1 MKKIQ
6 LLNKIA
12 KCGTNIFGSVYNVGE
27 SVENPDAIMV
37 RSAAMHDMEFGAN
50 LKAIARAGAGVNNIP
65 LDKCAE
71 AGIVVFNTPGATA
84 NGVKELVLCG
94 MLLACRDVVGGI
106 EWVKENAADETIAKR
121 VEKEK
126 SKFAG
131 TEVAGK
137 TLGIIGLGAI
147 GGPLANAAV
156 ALGMDVLGCDP
167 YMSVDAAW
175 KLSRSVHK
183 ADNGF
188 VIETLSYGY
197 ADNIRMYVGICNE
210 GKVTGLVVREAHETV
225 GLGSNALTDH
235 EFLSQFLN
243 SAGSFEI
250 ATNGADAF
258 SSATGTADAG
268 TGETVEVDGIT
279 GATVT
284 SKAVA
289 RSVNSA
295 VAYVTGADV
304 ASSATTWGG

>member
-1 MKKIQ
+1 MKKLIITI
-6 LLNKIA
+6 L
-12 KCGTNIFGSVYNVGE
+12 V
-27 SVENPDAIMV
+27 
-37 RSAAMHDMEFGAN
+37 AA
-50 LKAIARAGAGVNNIP
+50 
-65 LDKCAE
+65 
-71 AGIVVFNTPGATA
+71 
-84 NGVKELVLCG
+84 LVLYG
-94 MLLACRDVVGGI
+94 ASFGLQGIASRKAQEEHLWLMQTLLPGSESFVVVPYDGSDVNI
-106 EWVKENAADETIAKR
+106 Q
-121 VEKEK
+121 
-126 SKFAG
+126 
-131 TEVAGK
+131 
-137 TLGIIGLGAI
+137 
-147 GGPLANAAV
+147 
-156 ALGMDVLGCDP
+156 
-167 YMSVDAAW
+167 
-175 KLSRSVHK
+175 SVHK

-197 ADNIRMYVGICNE
+197 ADNIRMYVGVCNE

-225 GLGSNALTDH
+225 GLGNNALTDH

-268 TGETVEVDGIT
+268 SGETVEVDGIT

-284 SKAVA
+284 SKAIA